1 MNLAHPSF
9 GGLTIGQC
17 TCWSNCKEIKQ
28 GNPFSY
34 LKLFKTKNISPV
46 KKRAK
51 TNFTQRYCR
60 VTEIML
66 GLGFFLLSW
75 VVSAR
80 VVPWR
85 IPWHHSPA
93 ALSLCRT
100 NWKIYS
106 LRLASDVLK
115 WDCPAPLSANNEFYE
130 NRLISSFALRSC
142 LILSIQHSHQ
152 CTSRKWDLFWN
163 YAGVKPPKSYLMCT
177 HTCVQVMHN
186 NGSSEVRFFPRA
198 SNPGASDLLGRVRS
212 PRICR
217 LQGETFCQ
225 RRNRFSMLFRRN
237 HHWIQLI
244 GKACL
249 KPWLVSNTTI
259 VLSICCQNQKHPR
272 GLAFICD

>member
-17 TCWSNCKEIKQ
+17 TYWSNCKEIKQ

-106 LRLASDVLK
+106 LHLASDVLK

-130 NRLISSFALRSC
+130 NRLISSFAFK
-142 LILSIQHSHQ
+142 ILLNSLHPTFSPMHQ
-152 CTSRKWDLFWN
+152 SKMRPLLKLCWCQTTKVLP
-163 YAGVKPPKSYLMCT
+163 YVYTHVCASY
-177 HTCVQVMHN
+177 V
-186 NGSSEVRFFPRA
+186 
-198 SNPGASDLLGRVRS
+198 
-212 PRICR
+212 
-217 LQGETFCQ
+217 
-225 RRNRFSMLFRRN
+225 
-237 HHWIQLI
+237 
-244 GKACL
+244 
-249 KPWLVSNTTI
+249 
-259 VLSICCQNQKHPR
+259 
-272 GLAFICD
+272 